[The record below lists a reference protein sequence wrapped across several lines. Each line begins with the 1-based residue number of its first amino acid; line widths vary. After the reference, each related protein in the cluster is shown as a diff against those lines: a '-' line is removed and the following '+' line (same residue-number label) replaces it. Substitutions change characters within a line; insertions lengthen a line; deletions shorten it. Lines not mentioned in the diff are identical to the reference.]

1 MLLSWNYT
9 LELFFWIVVGAV
21 ALVSLTI
28 LLAKPKFRAKATELS
43 ENTLSLTGKNVDSYN
58 QKKVSKKTNSSR
70 IEEDG
75 AFVEENKRDDDSKK
89 RVSFY
94 TRMKAYCIILL
105 YVLYS
110 SFVVFYGALILYWEI
125 FHRSSYVEI
134 RQLENLKPY
143 NQLLQSLIVILFG
156 ITFSL
161 TGISSFYGFIIENKK
176 WLKFSCRITAS
187 TFLLLI
193 TFIAV
198 ATNDFFSLPLVFVII
213 PLIFSGDLKMVLSK
227 IYRYDNYDVSLWW
240 VGVPAG
246 VLCLFLVI
254 AIFGPLGF
262 VLFSVAIILVT
273 IYINLN

>member
-9 LELFFWIVVGAV
+9 LELFFWIIIGAV
-21 ALVSLTI
+21 ALVSLTV

-58 QKKVSKKTNSSR
+58 QKKVSKKTNYSR

-75 AFVEENKRDDDSKK
+75 AFVEENKQDDESKK

-110 SFVVFYGALILYWEI
+110 SFVVFYGALIIYWEI
-125 FHRSSYVEI
+125 FHRNSYVEI

-143 NQLLQSLIVILFG
+143 NLLLQSFIVILFG

-176 WLKFSCRITAS
+176 WLKYSCRITAGA
-187 TFLLLI
+187 FLLLI
-193 TFIAV
+193 TSITVVTGA
-198 ATNDFFSLPLVFVII
+198 FFSLPLVLTII

>member
-1 MLLSWNYT
+1 
-9 LELFFWIVVGAV
+9 
-21 ALVSLTI
+21 
-28 LLAKPKFRAKATELS
+28 
-43 ENTLSLTGKNVDSYN
+43 N

-110 SFVVFYGALILYWEI
+110 SFVVFYGALIIYWEI

-143 NQLLQSLIVILFG
+143 NLLLQSFIVILFG

-176 WLKFSCRITAS
+176 WLKYSCRITAGA
-187 TFLLLI
+187 FLLLI
-193 TFIAV
+193 TSITVVTGA
-198 ATNDFFSLPLVFVII
+198 FFSLPLVLTII